1 MEIGISCDAYLPYG
15 AQRYKAMFEDGFRF
29 CDLNP
34 SEAYEGVYDLEE
46 SAFLELLQ
54 KELALA
60 EKAGIGF
67 YQLHGPT
74 RYPPRDATEE
84 ERAEQ
89 KDRMEKC
96 FRAAKLLKC
105 PYVVQHPLMPFGT
118 KEDPDLEQVIQINV
132 EFFRSLLPAA
142 RENGVTI
149 CLENMPMSKLSISY
163 PDSILR
169 VVRTIN
175 DPNFAFCLD
184 TGHSIVKGVQPGEA
198 VRAAGDLLKVLHV
211 HDSDGARDRHWY
223 PGEGAIDWADLS
235 AALKET
241 GYSGVMNLETNPE
254 ETLPEE
260 QYRAECRRLA
270 AIGRDLV
277 K

>member
-1 MEIGISCDAYLPYG
+1 MEIGVRGRTYNACGVL
-15 AQRYKAMFEDGFRF
+15 RYQNMYADGFRF
-29 CDLNP
+29 CDL
-34 SEAYEGVYDLEE
+34 SLGDMEEGIYEYEE
-46 SAFLELLQ
+46 SQFVARIQE
-54 KELALA
+54 ERALA
-60 EKAGIGF
+60 EEAGIRF
-67 YQLHGPT
+67 FQLHGPT
-74 RYPPRDATEE
+74 RYPPRDATEG

-89 KDRMEKC
+89 KVRMERC

-118 KEDPDLEQVIQINV
+118 KEDPDPEAVIQINV
-132 EFFRSLLPAA
+132 EFFRTLLPAA

-211 HDSDGARDRHWY
+211 HDSDGARDRHWF
-223 PGEGAIDWADLS
+223 PGAGAIDWADFS
-235 AALKET
+235 AALKEI
-241 GYSGVMNLETNPE
+241 GYKGVINLETNPDNE
-254 ETLPEE
+254 LVPEE
-260 QYRAECRRLA
+260 YRRECRRLV
-270 AIGRDLV
+270 AIGKSLI
-277 K
+277 

>member
-1 MEIGISCDAYLPYG
+1 
-15 AQRYKAMFEDGFRF
+15 MFEDGFRF

-89 KDRMEKC
+89 KERMEKC

-175 DPNFAFCLD
+175 DPNFAFGLD

-198 VRAAGDLLKVLHV
+198 VRAAGDLLKVHHV

-223 PGEGAIDWADLS
+223 PGEGAIDWADFS